1 MEKNSGMFNFL
12 HVSKW
17 DLNPYQVLTLGFTV
31 LIILGSVL
39 LMLPIASTADTSMPF
54 IDALFTATSA
64 VCVTGL
70 VVVDVGNYFT
80 LFGQFVILLL
90 IQAGGLGVMTL
101 TTLMAVVLGRRI
113 QLRDR
118 MLIQESLNCLD
129 MKGVVRLV
137 IYITKV
143 TFLIEFL
150 GGTVL
155 ALRFA
160 ADYGWTGIYYG
171 YWHAVSAFCN
181 AGFDVFGGTTL
192 CGYVDDPVVTFT
204 LAGLI
209 VFGGIGFAVM
219 EDIWRNRSWRKIAV
233 QTKVVLV
240 TTIFLLALGTVG
252 VFLLEYKNTT
262 TIGNL
267 SIAGKL
273 LASFFQSVTARTAG
287 FSMFDT
293 GGLGDSALV
302 FMLILMFIGASPGS
316 TGGGIKTSTLAVIA
330 AAIWSFIRGK
340 DEVTLFNRAVASET
354 ILKALAIF
362 FLSATLVFFVTMYLC
377 VAENIPALKI
387 VFEVVSAFAT
397 VGLST
402 GITPDLSSDGKFVL
416 IIMMLIGRVGVFTF
430 AMSIALKKEKNKY
443 HHPMGK
449 FTIG

>member
-1 MEKNSGMFNFL
+1 MDMKSGMFNFINL
-12 HVSKW
+12 SEW
-17 DLNPYQVLTLGFTV
+17 DLNPYQVLTLGFTI
-31 LIILGSVL
+31 LIIVGSFL
-39 LMLPIASTADTSMPF
+39 LMLPIASTANVSMPF

-80 LFGQFVILLL
+80 LFGQIVIIIL

-129 MKGVVRLV
+129 IKGVVRLV
-137 IYITKV
+137 IYIIKV
-143 TFLIEFL
+143 TFLIEFI
-150 GGTVL
+150 GGTIL

-181 AGFDVFGGTTL
+181 AGFDVLGGTAI
-192 CGYVDDPVVTFT
+192 CDYVDDPVVTLT

-209 VFGGIGFAVM
+209 ILGGIGFAVM
-219 EDIWRNRSWRKIAV
+219 EDIWKNYSWEKFAV
-233 QTKVVLV
+233 QTKVVL
-240 TTIFLLALGTVG
+240 TATIFLLVLGTVG

-262 TIGNL
+262 TIGDL

-287 FSMFDT
+287 YSMFNN
-293 GGLGDSALV
+293 GYLGDSALV
-302 FMLILMFIGASPGS
+302 FMLIIMFIGASPGS

-330 AAIWSFIRGK
+330 ASIWSFIRGK
-340 DEVTLFNRAVASET
+340 DEVTLFDRAVASET

-377 VAENIPALKI
+377 VAENMPALKI

-402 GITPDLSSDGKFVL
+402 GITPDLSSDGKFIL
-416 IIMMLIGRVGVFTF
+416 ILVMLIGRVGVFTF
-430 AMSIALKKEKNKY
+430 AMSIALQKGKNKY